1 MGVLRDQMATE
12 LRLRGMSPV
21 TQRMYLACVR
31 RFAAYHHR
39 SPEALGEP
47 EVRAF
52 LDHLLRDRRMREDK
66 GGFKRATCRFSLPV
80 LRKAWLPAG
89 CPSRPTG
96 GAEGRERPASG
107 VMTTS
112 GSNRLSSWVPRAT
125 ACGFWA
131 SSTDWQCFAGAAT
144 SGEPGALLRGGDFS
158 LGTSSGPLWIRA
170 QFSPSYGGDI
180 GNGFRCVR

>member
-1 MGVLRDQMATE
+1 MGVLRDRMATE

-89 CPSRPTG
+89 CPSRKKVVHVG
-96 GAEGRERPASG
+96 ERLEVTIDVWSHG
-107 VMTTS
+107 FTTRS
-112 GSNRLSSWVPRAT
+112 
-125 ACGFWA
+125 
-131 SSTDWQCFAGAAT
+131 AGAIAA
-144 SGEPGALLRGGDFS
+144 PPR
-158 LGTSSGPLWIRA
+158 RA
-170 QFSPSYGGDI
+170 CDASD
-180 GNGFRCVR
+180 